1 VLSEDAVP
9 PQLQNKKMKF
19 LRTIYP
25 TLIWFCLIWILSSLP
40 SQHIPSVNIAFFDKL
55 EHIGV
60 YVVLS
65 CLLGYWLSFKDWKLT
80 IVILI
85 YLFLLLLAGLD
96 EYHQTYI
103 PGREVSLYDFM
114 ANSAGIL
121 IGFLFFLH
129 QNDRS

>member
-1 VLSEDAVP
+1 MLSEDAVH

-60 YVVLS
+60 YAVLS

-85 YLFLLLLAGLD
+85 YLVLLLLAGLD

-114 ANSAGIL
+114 ANSAGII

-129 QNDRS
+129 QYDRS

>member
-1 VLSEDAVP
+1 MLSEDAVP

-60 YVVLS
+60 YAVLS

-85 YLFLLLLAGLD
+85 YLVLLLLAGLD

-114 ANSAGIL
+114 ANSAGII

>member
-1 VLSEDAVP
+1 MLSEDAVP

-40 SQHIPSVNIAFFDKL
+40 SQHIPSVNITCFDKL

-60 YVVLS
+60 YAVLS

-85 YLFLLLLAGLD
+85 YLVLLLLAGLD

-114 ANSAGIL
+114 ANSAGII

>member
-114 ANSAGIL
+114 ANSAGII

>member
-1 VLSEDAVP
+1 
-9 PQLQNKKMKF
+9 M
-19 LRTIYP
+19 
-25 TLIWFCLIWILSSLP
+25 
-40 SQHIPSVNIAFFDKL
+40 NITCFDKL

-60 YVVLS
+60 YAVLS

-85 YLFLLLLAGLD
+85 YLVLLLLAGLD

-114 ANSAGIL
+114 ANSAGII

-129 QNDRS
+129 QYDRS

>member
-1 VLSEDAVP
+1 MLSEDAVP

-114 ANSAGIL
+114 ANSAGII
-121 IGFLFFLH
+121 IGFLFYLH
-129 QNDRS
+129 KYDRS

>member
-40 SQHIPSVNIAFFDKL
+40 SQHIPSVNITCFDKL

-60 YVVLS
+60 YAVLS

-85 YLFLLLLAGLD
+85 YLLLLLLAGLD

-114 ANSAGIL
+114 ANSAGII

-129 QNDRS
+129 QYDRS

>member
-1 VLSEDAVP
+1 MLSEDAVP

-85 YLFLLLLAGLD
+85 YLVLLLLAGLD

-114 ANSAGIL
+114 ANSAGII

-129 QNDRS
+129 QYDRS

>member
-1 VLSEDAVP
+1 MLSEDAVP

-40 SQHIPSVNIAFFDKL
+40 SQHIPSVNITCFDKL

-60 YVVLS
+60 YAVLS

-85 YLFLLLLAGLD
+85 YLVLLLLAGLD

-114 ANSAGIL
+114 ANSAGII

-129 QNDRS
+129 QYDRS

>member
-1 VLSEDAVP
+1 MLSEDAVP

-60 YVVLS
+60 YAVLS

-85 YLFLLLLAGLD
+85 YLVLLLLAGLD

-114 ANSAGIL
+114 ANSAGII

-129 QNDRS
+129 QYDRS

>member
-1 VLSEDAVP
+1 MLSEDAVP

-114 ANSAGIL
+114 ANFAGII

>member
-1 VLSEDAVP
+1 MLSEDAVP

-114 ANSAGIL
+114 ANSAGII

>member
-1 VLSEDAVP
+1 
-9 PQLQNKKMKF
+9 MKF

-40 SQHIPSVNIAFFDKL
+40 SQHIPSVNITCFDKL

-60 YVVLS
+60 YAVLS

-85 YLFLLLLAGLD
+85 YLLLLLLAGLD

-114 ANSAGIL
+114 ANSAGII

>member
-1 VLSEDAVP
+1 
-9 PQLQNKKMKF
+9 MKF

-60 YVVLS
+60 YAVLS

-85 YLFLLLLAGLD
+85 YLVLLLLAGLD

-114 ANSAGIL
+114 ANSAGII

-129 QNDRS
+129 QYDRS